1 MKGGWRRGGGVIQ
14 EALKCAILAAK
25 ASVDAGGQTSFTFS
39 ISGGLAEGLLT
50 PHLLPSGHTTI

>member
-1 MKGGWRRGGGVIQ
+1 MKGGWGGASVIQ

-25 ASVDAGGQTSFTFS
+25 ASVDAGGRTSFTFS
-39 ISGGLAEGLLT
+39 IRGGLTEGLLP